1 MLWILSRLFLILDK
15 KSNISLSRPSTEN
28 PKSLLNLAKLLSS
41 HLVSFSLFWA
51 WDSTK
56 SCYIAID
63 LLMIFTYGGLINTW
77 SSVFIQNHA
86 LLILVSN
93 LEFLTNFPKY
103 INGLHLNCGCPWF
116 TTFVLPEF
124 MLKIIHSNF
133 TGLLYN
139 SYIVL
144 AAYHVFYQVWLP
156 PRYRV
161 SYVNLRG
168 GGFSNQSKLPISHL
182 VSSICTWLLECQVH
196 NLVIRHVKFLCQVK
210 VWEIIN

>member
-1 MLWILSRLFLILDK
+1 MI
-15 KSNISLSRPSTEN
+15 T
-28 PKSLLNLAKLLSS
+28 A
-41 HLVSFSLFWA
+41 
-51 WDSTK
+51 K

-103 INGLHLNCGCPWF
+103 INGLHLNCGCLWF

-196 NLVIRHVKFLCQVK
+196 NIVIQHVKFLCQVK